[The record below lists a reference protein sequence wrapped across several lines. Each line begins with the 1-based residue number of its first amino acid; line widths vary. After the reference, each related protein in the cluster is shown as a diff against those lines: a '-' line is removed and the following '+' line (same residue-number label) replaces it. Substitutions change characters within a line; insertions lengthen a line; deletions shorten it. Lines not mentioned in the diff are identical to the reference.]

1 MGRLAAVL
9 ILFAALVAW
18 YEIVPRLDPVSEW
31 GSVALISLVVMP
43 AMFGLTWLALP
54 LREHLR
60 PLLAGAAALLV
71 LALILGNLDAPVFAN
86 FAKFGAVTLAGWVFL
101 WLFEALSWVVLVA
114 FVIPFVDAFSV
125 FHGPTKDITSNHPH
139 VFTTLSIAFV
149 VPGGNAARL
158 GLPDCLFFAVFLGA
172 AARWGLRPG
181 LTWLL
186 MIGGLAIT
194 IVLTTY
200 LVTGGLPALPAIA
213 LGFLLAN
220 CDLLWA
226 RLARPRL
233 RPVDQS
239 D

>member
-1 MGRLAAVL
+1 VGRVAALL
-9 ILFAALVAW
+9 ILFGALVAW
-18 YEIVPRLDPVSEW
+18 YEVVPRLDPVSEW
-31 GSVALISLVVMP
+31 QSVALVSLVVMP

-54 LREHLR
+54 LREHIR
-60 PLLAGAAALLV
+60 PLIAGAVGFAV
-71 LALILGNLDAPVFAN
+71 LAVVLGKLDAPVFAN

-101 WLFEALSWVVLVA
+101 FLFESLSWVVLVA

-125 FHGPTKDITSNHPH
+125 FHGPTKDITTNHPH

-158 GLPDCLFFAVFLGA
+158 GLPDVLFFSVFLAA
-172 AARWGLRPG
+172 AARWHLRPA

-186 MIGGLAIT
+186 MLTGLGIT

-200 LVTGGLPALPAIA
+200 WVTGGLPALPAIA

-220 CDLLWA
+220 CDLLWS
-226 RLARPRL
+226 RLATRPQL
-233 RPVDQS
+233 RAP
-239 D
+239 